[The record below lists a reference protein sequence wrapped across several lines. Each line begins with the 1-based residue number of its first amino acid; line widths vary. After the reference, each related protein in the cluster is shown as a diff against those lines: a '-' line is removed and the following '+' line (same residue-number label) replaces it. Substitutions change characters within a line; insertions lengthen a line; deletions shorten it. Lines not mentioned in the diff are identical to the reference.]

1 MLTRTTM
8 TIEIDLPLCPDCPIK
23 VIPKKGDLMDY
34 QAAELAQQI
43 FKPPVDLR
51 KYALENNVSITRRIA
66 RGVNSVASGFLLSR
80 VSKGVGP
87 VELTTPTEAARAA
100 TSQPPLFSAIFT
112 ARRELTEVALR
123 SASSQSSPF
132 RAKTGRSG
140 IGASFPFTSCCR
152 AATANRQPMRQT
164 RAS

>member
-8 TIEIDLPLCPDCPIK
+8 TIEIDLPLCPGCPIK

-43 FKPPVDLR
+43 F
-51 KYALENNVSITRRIA
+51 
-66 RGVNSVASGFLLSR
+66 
-80 VSKGVGP
+80 
-87 VELTTPTEAARAA
+87 
-100 TSQPPLFSAIFT
+100 
-112 ARRELTEVALR
+112 
-123 SASSQSSPF
+123 
-132 RAKTGRSG
+132 
-140 IGASFPFTSCCR
+140 TSCCR